1 MSHMRERAMSIAA
14 GSQQDMGSTRT
25 LGLRIRLRRP
35 LRWAVVVHE
44 ETGRCP
50 FALLHGNFQHLPP
63 PLRRDEATE
72 LMMHLPPD
80 FCSGCSGPPWAGGA
94 EGGATDNWSPAWHRQ
109 SMRNALGISSA
120 PLRCGRLLFDWWAAP
135 NNDLHFGGDV
145 VRGTKRSPPRLQ
157 HTVVIR

>member
-1 MSHMRERAMSIAA
+1 MSHLRERAMSIAA

-25 LGLRIRLRRP
+25 LGLRIILRRP
-35 LRWAVVVHE
+35 LRWSGVVHE
-44 ETGRCP
+44 ETGRGP

-120 PLRCGRLLFDWWAAP
+120 PLRCGRLLFVWWVV
-135 NNDLHFGGDV
+135 LFFVLLFGGV
-145 VRGTKRSPPRLQ
+145 VVCGSFRSLFCL
-157 HTVVIR
+157 